1 MKQPVV
7 IAWDEARKRVHERGY
22 SLPFVGEETGAEELQ
37 LHLSS
42 INPGEAAHPP
52 HEHGGEEI
60 MFLITGSGMAT
71 LGDQEQ
77 PMEAMAAL
85 FAPAGTR
92 HGLRN
97 NGESPMTYLV
107 IRTSE

>member
-1 MKQPVV
+1 MKQPVIV
-7 IAWDEARKRVHERGY
+7 PWDEARKRMHERGF
-22 SLPFVGEETGAEELQ
+22 SLPFVGEETGAESLR

-42 INPGEAAHPP
+42 IIPGEAAHPP
-52 HEHGGEEI
+52 HAHEGEEI
-60 MFLITGSGMAT
+60 LFLISGSGMAT
-71 LGDQEQ
+71 LGDDEH

-97 NGESPMTYLV
+97 NGDSPITYLI
-107 IRTSE
+107 IRTSA

>member
-7 IAWDEARKRVHERGY
+7 ISWDEARKRVHERGF
-22 SLPFVGEETGAEELQ
+22 SLPFVGESSGAEVLQ

-60 MFLITGSGMAT
+60 MFLISGRGMAT
-71 LGDQEQ
+71 LGDDER
-77 PMEAMAAL
+77 PMAAMAAL

-97 NGESPMTYLV
+97 DGDEPIEYLV
-107 IRTSE
+107 IRTTE

>member
-7 IAWDEARKRVHERGY
+7 ISWDEARKRVHERGF
-22 SLPFVGEETGAEELQ
+22 SLPFVGEQSGAEVLS

-42 INPGEAAHPP
+42 INPGEAAHEP
-52 HEHGGEEI
+52 HEHEGEEI
-60 MFLITGSGMAT
+60 MFLISGSGMAT
-71 LGDQEQ
+71 LGEEEQ

-85 FAPAGTR
+85 FAPEGTR

-97 NGESPMTYLV
+97 NGESPITYLV
-107 IRTSE
+107 IRTSG

>member
-7 IAWDEARKRVHERGY
+7 VSWDEARKRVHERGF
-22 SLPFVGEETGAEELQ
+22 SLPFVGEQTGAEVLQ

-60 MFLITGSGMAT
+60 MFLISGSGMAT
-71 LGDQEQ
+71 LGEDEH

-85 FAPAGTR
+85 FSPGGTR

-97 NGESPMTYLV
+97 SGDVPITYLV
-107 IRTSE
+107 IRTAE

>member
-22 SLPFVGEETGAEELQ
+22 SLPFVGEQTGAEVLR

-42 INPGEAAHPP
+42 INPGEAAHEP

-60 MFLITGSGMAT
+60 MFLISGSGIAT
-71 LGDQEQ
+71 LGEEEQ
-77 PMEAMAAL
+77 PVEAMAAL
-85 FAPAGTR
+85 FAPAGAR

-97 NGESPMTYLV
+97 NGESPLTYLV

>member
-7 IAWDEARKRVHERGY
+7 ISWDEARKRVHERGFA
-22 SLPFVGEETGAEELQ
+22 LPFVGEQTGAEVLQ

-42 INPGEAAHPP
+42 INPGEAAHEP
-52 HEHGGEEI
+52 HEHEGEEI
-60 MFLITGSGMAT
+60 MFLIAGSGMAT
-71 LGDQEQ
+71 LGEEEH

-85 FAPAGTR
+85 FAPEGTR

-97 NGESPMTYLV
+97 NGEFPITYLV
-107 IRTSE
+107 IRTSA

>member
-7 IAWDEARKRVHERGY
+7 VSWDEARKRVHERGY
-22 SLPFVGEETGAEELQ
+22 SLPFVGEQTGAEELQ

-97 NGESPMTYLV
+97 NGESPITYLV

>member
-7 IAWDEARKRVHERGY
+7 ISWDEARKRVHERGY
-22 SLPFVGEETGAEELQ
+22 ALPFVNADSGAQELQ

-42 INPGEAAHPP
+42 INPGEAAHEP
-52 HEHGGEEI
+52 HVHGGEEI
-60 MFLITGSGMAT
+60 MFLISGSGTAT
-71 LGDQEQ
+71 LGDDEQ

-85 FAPAGTR
+85 FAPEGTR

-97 NGESPMTYLV
+97 TGEMPITYLV

>member
-1 MKQPVV
+1 MKEPVV
-7 IAWDEARKRVHERGY
+7 ISWDEARKRVHERGY
-22 SLPFVGEETGAEELQ
+22 SLPFVGEASGAEELQ

-52 HEHGGEEI
+52 HAHGGEEI
-60 MFLITGSGMAT
+60 MFLISGSGTAT
-71 LGDQEQ
+71 LGADEQ

-97 NGESPMTYLV
+97 SGEAPIVYLV